1 VAEHTLETL
10 MTQHHFETHGP
21 VELFVEIGK
30 GTVDVTAT
38 ETTESRVDIAGRDAD
53 EVDVRQSGNQISVV
67 APRQRSGFFG
77 GDSKLDVTITVPL
90 NSDLV
95 VKTGSADISVNG
107 TVGSSKLKT
116 GSGDVRTDDLDGPA
130 LVETGSGDIDIQVA
144 NAELRVKSGSGHVR
158 VRHAES
164 AVAASTGSGD
174 VEIGTSNGPAAVKT
188 GSGDLKVVDANTDV
202 SLVTGSGDLLVG
214 TAHRGRFTM
223 KGASGDVHIGI
234 PAGLPVWTD
243 VSTLSGSI
251 RSNLESAG
259 EPAEGADHVELRA
272 KTVSGDIVLT
282 QV

>member
-1 VAEHTLETL
+1 
-10 MTQHHFETHGP
+10 MTQYQFETHEP
-21 VELFVEIGK
+21 VDLYVEIGK
-30 GTVDVTAT
+30 GRVDITAT
-38 ETTESRVDIAGRDAD
+38 DTTESHVEVSGRDAD
-53 EVDVRQSGNQISVV
+53 QVDVRQSGKQVTVV
-67 APRQRSGFFG
+67 APHQRSGFFG
-77 GDSKLDVTITVPL
+77 GDGRLDVTITIPL
-90 NSDLV
+90 NSDVV
-95 VKTGSADISVNG
+95 VKTGSADIAVTG
-107 TVGSSKLKT
+107 TVGTSKLKT
-116 GSGDVRTDDLDGPA
+116 GSGDVRTDNLGGPA
-130 LVETGSGDIDIQVA
+130 LVETGSGDVDIQVA
-144 NAELRVKSGSGHVR
+144 HAELRVKSGSGQVR

-188 GSGDLKVVDANTDV
+188 GSGDLKVVEANTDV
-202 SLVTGSGDLLVG
+202 SLATGSGDLVVG
-214 TAHRGRFTM
+214 TARRGRFTM

-243 VSTLSGSI
+243 ISTLSGSI

>member
-1 VAEHTLETL
+1 
-10 MTQHHFETHGP
+10 MTQHHFETHEP

-30 GTVDVTAT
+30 GSVDVTAT
-38 ETTESRVDIAGRDAD
+38 ETTETRVEISGRDAD
-53 EVDVRQSGNQISVV
+53 EVDVRQAGKQITVV
-67 APRQRSGFFG
+67 APRHRSGFFG
-77 GDSKLDVTITVPL
+77 GDSKLDVTITLPL
-90 NSDLV
+90 RSDLV
-95 VKTGSADISVNG
+95 VKTGSADIAVSG
-107 TVGSSKLKT
+107 TVGTSQLKT
-116 GSGDVRTDDLDGPA
+116 GSGDV
-130 LVETGSGDIDIQVA
+130 DIQVA

-188 GSGDLKVVDANTDV
+188 GSGDLKVIDAHTDV
-202 SLVTGSGDLLVG
+202 SLATGSGDLLVG

-243 VSTLSGSI
+243 ISTLSGSI

-259 EPAEGADHVELRA
+259 EPVEGADHVELRA

>member
-1 VAEHTLETL
+1 
-10 MTQHHFETHGP
+10 MTQHHFETHEP
-21 VELFVEIGK
+21 VDLYVEIGK
-30 GTVDVTAT
+30 GTVDITAT
-38 ETTESRVDIAGRDAD
+38 ETTESRVDVAGRDAD
-53 EVDVRQSGNQISVV
+53 QVEVEQSGKRISVV
-67 APRQRSGFFG
+67 APRQRAGFFG

-90 NSDLV
+90 KSDLAV
-95 VKTGSADISVNG
+95 RTGSADVRVTG
-107 TVGSSKLKT
+107 TVGTTQIKT
-116 GSGDVRTDDLDGPA
+116 GSGDVRTDDLAGPA
-130 LVETGSGDIDIQVA
+130 LVETGSGDVDIQVA
-144 NAELRVKSGSGHVR
+144 NAELRVKSGSGTVR

-188 GSGDLKVVDANTDV
+188 GSGDLKVIDANTDV

-243 VSTLSGSI
+243 ISTLSGAI

>member
-1 VAEHTLETL
+1 
-10 MTQHHFETHGP
+10 MSQHHFETHEP
-21 VELFVEIGK
+21 VDLYVEIGK
-30 GTVDVTAT
+30 GTVEITAT

-53 EVDVRQSGNQISVV
+53 QVEVEQSGKRISVV
-67 APRQRSGFFG
+67 APRQRAGFFG

-90 NSDLV
+90 KSDLSV
-95 VKTGSADISVNG
+95 RTGSADVTVAG
-107 TVGSSKLKT
+107 TVGTTQIKT
-116 GSGDVRTDDLDGPA
+116 GSGDVRTDDLAGPA
-130 LVETGSGDIDIQVA
+130 LVETGSGDVDIQVA
-144 NAELRVKSGSGHVR
+144 NAELRVKSGSGTVR

-243 VSTLSGSI
+243 ISTLSGAI

-272 KTVSGDIVLT
+272 KTVSGDIILT

>member
-1 VAEHTLETL
+1 MA
-10 MTQHHFETHGP
+10 QHHFETHEP
-21 VELFVEIGK
+21 VDLFVEIGK
-30 GTVDVTAT
+30 GSVDITAT
-38 ETTESRVDIAGRDAD
+38 ETTESRVDISGRDAD
-53 EVDVRQSGNQISVV
+53 QVVVEQSGRRISVV
-67 APRQRSGFFG
+67 APRQRAGFFG
-77 GDSKLDVTITVPL
+77 GDSRLDVTITVPL
-90 NSDLV
+90 GSDLAAR
-95 VKTGSADISVNG
+95 TGSADVTVSGPVG
-107 TVGSSKLKT
+107 TTQVKT
-116 GSGDVRTDDLDGPA
+116 GSGDVRTEDLTGPA
-130 LVETGSGDIDIQVA
+130 LVETGSGDVDIQVA

-188 GSGDLKVVDANTDV
+188 GSGDLKVIDANTDV

-214 TAHRGRFTM
+214 TARRGRFTM

-243 VSTLSGSI
+243 ISTLSGSI
-251 RSNLESAG
+251 RSDLESAG

>member
-1 VAEHTLETL
+1 
-10 MTQHHFETHGP
+10 MTQYQFETHEP
-21 VELFVEIGK
+21 VDLYVEIGK
-30 GTVDVTAT
+30 GSVNITAT
-38 ETTESRVDIAGRDAD
+38 ETTESRVDISGRDAD
-53 EVDVRQSGNQISVV
+53 EVEVEQSGRRISVV
-67 APRQRSGFFG
+67 APRQRAGFFG
-77 GDSKLDVTITVPL
+77 GDGRLDVTVIVPL
-90 NSDLV
+90 RSNLAV
-95 VKTGSADISVNG
+95 TTGSADVNVAG
-107 TVGSSKLKT
+107 TVGTTEIKT
-116 GSGDVRTDDLDGPA
+116 GSGDVRTDDLAGPA
-130 LVETGSGDIDIQVA
+130 LVQTGSGDVDIQVA
-144 NAELRVKSGSGHVR
+144 NAELRVKSGSGGVR

-188 GSGDLKVVDANTDV
+188 GSGDLKVVDASTDV
-202 SLVTGSGDLLVG
+202 SLVTGSGDMVVG

-243 VSTLSGSI
+243 ISTISGSI

>member
-1 VAEHTLETL
+1 
-10 MTQHHFETHGP
+10 MTQHLFETHGP
-21 VELFVEIGK
+21 VDLNVEIGK
-30 GTVDVTAT
+30 GTVDITAT
-38 ETTESRVDIAGRDAD
+38 ETTESRVEITGRDAD
-53 EVDVRQSGNQISVV
+53 EVEVEQSGTRISVV
-67 APRQRSGFFG
+67 APRQRAGFFG
-77 GDSKLDVTITVPL
+77 GDNRLEVSVTIPL
-90 NSDLV
+90 RSDLS
-95 VKTGSADISVNG
+95 VKTGSADVAVNG
-107 TVGSSKLKT
+107 TVGSSRIKTGSGEIRTDDLTGPALLET
-116 GSGDVRTDDLDGPA
+116 GSGDVE
-130 LVETGSGDIDIQVA
+130 VQVA
-144 NAELRVKSGSGHVR
+144 NAELRIKSGSGEVR

-164 AVAASTGSGD
+164 AVAVSTGSGS

-202 SLVTGSGDLLVG
+202 SLVTGSGDLMVG
-214 TAHRGRFTM
+214 TARRGRFTM

-243 VSTLSGSI
+243 VSTISGSI

>member
-1 VAEHTLETL
+1 MALHT
-10 MTQHHFETHGP
+10 FETHEP
-21 VELFVEIGK
+21 VDLFVEIGK
-30 GTVDVTAT
+30 GSVDITAT
-38 ETTESRVDIAGRDAD
+38 ETTETRVDISGRDAD
-53 EVDVRQSGNQISVV
+53 QVDVRQSGKQITVV
-67 APRQRSGFFG
+67 APRQRTGFLG
-77 GDSKLDVTITVPL
+77 GDNRLDVSITLPL
-90 NSDLV
+90 SSDV
-95 VKTGSADISVNG
+95 VVRTGSADITVHG
-107 TVGSSKLKT
+107 TIGTTQLKS
-116 GSGDVRTDDLDGPA
+116 GSGGVRADDLAGPA
-130 LVETGSGDIDIQVA
+130 LVETGSGDVDIEVA
-144 NAELRVKSGSGHVR
+144 NAELRIKSGSGHVR

-223 KGASGDVHIGI
+223 KGASGDVRIGI

-243 VSTLSGSI
+243 ISTLSGSI
-251 RSNLESAG
+251 RSNLQSAG

>member
-1 VAEHTLETL
+1 
-10 MTQHHFETHGP
+10 MTQHHFETHDP
-21 VELFVEIGK
+21 VDLFVEIGK
-30 GTVDVTAT
+30 GSVDITAT
-38 ETTESRVDIAGRDAD
+38 ETTETRVDVAGRDAD
-53 EVDVRQSGNQISVV
+53 QVTVEQSGRRISVV

-77 GDSKLDVTITVPL
+77 GDSKLDVAVTVPL
-90 NSDLV
+90 DSDLAV
-95 VKTGSADISVNG
+95 RTGSADITVSG
-107 TVGSSKLKT
+107 TVGTSQLKT
-116 GSGDVRTDDLDGPA
+116 GSGDVRTDDLSGPA
-130 LVETGSGDIDIQVA
+130 LVETGSGDVDIRVA
-144 NAELRVKSGSGHVR
+144 NAELRVKSGSGRVR
-158 VRHAES
+158 VGHAES

-188 GSGDLKVVDANTDV
+188 GSGDLRVVDANTDV
-202 SLVTGSGDLLVG
+202 SLVTGSGDLMVG

-243 VSTLSGSI
+243 ISTLSGSI
-251 RSNLESAG
+251 RSDLESAG

>member
-1 VAEHTLETL
+1 MA
-10 MTQHHFETHGP
+10 QHHFETHEP
-21 VELFVEIGK
+21 VDLYVEIGK
-30 GTVDVTAT
+30 GTVDITAT
-38 ETTESRVDIAGRDAD
+38 ETTESRVDISGRDAD
-53 EVDVRQSGNQISVV
+53 LVEVEQSGRRISVV
-67 APRQRSGFFG
+67 APRQRAGFFG

-90 NSDLV
+90 RSDLAAR
-95 VKTGSADISVNG
+95 TGSADVTVTG
-107 TVGSSKLKT
+107 TVGTTHIKT
-116 GSGDVRTDDLDGPA
+116 GSGDVRTDDLAGPA
-130 LVETGSGDIDIQVA
+130 LVETGSGDVNIQVA
-144 NAELRVKSGSGHVR
+144 NGELRVKSGSGGVR

-188 GSGDLKVVDANTDV
+188 GSGDLKVIDANTDV

-243 VSTLSGSI
+243 ISTLSGAI